1 MKKEEARRKKRMM
14 NRTTSKSIR
23 YSVLKDYLKR
33 KRCRFIMKKLD
44 FINEEGTNANN
55 IKVKLTRAE
64 MTLVLK
70 GEADPMKILEKK
82 RHEILKERNGRM
94 LIIYST
100 LEEDLPKL
108 IRKTFPI
115 LDGRAW

>member
-1 MKKEEARRKKRMM
+1 
-14 NRTTSKSIR
+14 
-23 YSVLKDYLKR
+23 
-33 KRCRFIMKKLD
+33 MKKLD

-108 IRKTFPI
+108 IRKG
-115 LDGRAW
+115 LKLQKAKEKAELKAALQQ